1 MNVNTTESEVE
12 VFSHQELLVM
22 SFLKSLDKDERIK
35 HGILSALTGIHERT
49 LYEILESLRSKGEWI
64 ISSKKKLDL
73 GHRYTDKL
81 YEWNDYLKGRE
92 SEALT
97 NLRSINQ
104 MRLVAAKRYNHIK
117 INS

>member
-1 MNVNTTESEVE
+1 MDINKTENEVE
-12 VFSHQELLVM
+12 VFSTRELLVM
-22 SFLKSLDKDERIK
+22 SALKSLDEDERMT
-35 HGILSALTGIHERT
+35 HGLLSALTGIHERT
-49 LYEILESLRSKGEWI
+49 LYEVLESLRSKGEWI
-64 ISSKKKLDL
+64 ISSKKKLNL